1 VGTMDEYQ
9 KASREYLISL
19 LTTIKKTRR
28 ALEEQ
33 QAECDNWSRRVTLA
47 EDNNRTDLLEEA
59 RLRLSE
65 AFEAKKRLADEEQQ
79 ILQEFR
85 EVQTKYDIE
94 SSIPQQ
100 SVSTEHLLQSLYSL
114 AGEPDTLHDELN
126 AVVVEEELE
135 KIKREMKEEEEKK

>member
-1 VGTMDEYQ
+1 MDEYQ

-33 QAECDNWSRRVTLA
+33 QAECDKWSSRVTLA
-47 EDNNRTDLLEEA
+47 KENQRPDLLEEA
-59 RLRLSE
+59 QRRLEEAAETKRRLN
-65 AFEAKKRLADEEQQ
+65 EEEHQ

-100 SVSTEHLLQSLYSL
+100 SVSTEHLLQALYSL

-126 AVVVEEELE
+126 AVFVEEELE
-135 KIKREMKEEEEKK
+135 KIKREMNEEEEKEK

>member
-1 VGTMDEYQ
+1 MDEYQ

-33 QAECDNWSRRVTLA
+33 QAECDKWNRRVRLA
-47 EDNNRTDLLEEA
+47 EENRRTDLLEEA
-59 RLRLSE
+59 RRRLSE
-65 AFEAKKRLADEEQQ
+65 AEETRRRLSDEEQQ
-79 ILQEFR
+79 VLQEFR

-114 AGEPDTLHDELN
+114 AGDPDTLHDELN

-135 KIKREMKEEEEKK
+135 KLKREMEEEEEKK

>member
-1 VGTMDEYQ
+1 MDEYQ

-33 QAECDNWSRRVTLA
+33 QAECDKWSRRVRLA
-47 EDNNRTDLLEEA
+47 EENRRSDLLEEA
-59 RLRLSE
+59 RRRLSE
-65 AFEAKKRLADEEQQ
+65 AAEARRRLSNEEQQ
-79 ILQEFR
+79 VLQEFR

-114 AGEPDTLHDELN
+114 AGEPDALHDELN

-135 KIKREMKEEEEKK
+135 KLKREMEEEEEKK

>member
-1 VGTMDEYQ
+1 M
-9 KASREYLISL
+9 ISL

-33 QAECDNWSRRVTLA
+33 QAECDKWSRRVRLA
-47 EDNNRTDLLEEA
+47 EEKHRSDLLEEA
-59 RLRLSE
+59 RRRLSE
-65 AFEAKKRLADEEQQ
+65 AEEARRRLSDEEQQ
-79 ILQEFR
+79 VLQEFR

-114 AGEPDTLHDELN
+114 AGGPDTLHDELN

-135 KIKREMKEEEEKK
+135 KLKREMQEEEEKK